1 MIYDHLLR
9 ADNRYERELTAEEA
23 FRIASFG
30 REHSPCRTMM
40 PGLNLSVWKAWLDA
54 DVAASVWRPAKPMIL
69 PAPDFRPRSVR
80 QWFRE
85 LRAADFERD
94 ISWSPRPLQWSGAPW
109 TLFDT
114 MKVVD
119 RETAAFYLRP
129 KRDELFFC
137 YGGRVV
143 GKIEDIDWSGTP
155 ALLMDVEPTHRD
167 EYLGIDRS
175 VYPMFSSKVESARA
189 RGITIEDIRAFVN
202 DDDARRPERRRRGA
216 GW

>member
-40 PGLNLSVWKAWLDA
+40 PGLNVALWKAWLDA
-54 DVAASVWRPAKPMIL
+54 DVASSVWRPAKPMML
-69 PAPDFRPRSVR
+69 PAPDFRPRTVR

-85 LRAADFERD
+85 LRAADFYRACELHIASD
-94 ISWSPRPLQWSGAPW
+94 W

-119 RETAAFYLRP
+119 RETAPHYADGATWFVHN
-129 KRDELFFC
+129 
-137 YGGRVV
+137 GIIVGVV
-143 GKIEDIDWSGTP
+143 DGIDWTGTP
-155 ALLMDVEPTHRD
+155 AVLMGVEPTYRED
-167 EYLGIDRS
+167 YLGIDRS

-202 DDDARRPERRRRGA
+202 SDDAQRPERRRRGA